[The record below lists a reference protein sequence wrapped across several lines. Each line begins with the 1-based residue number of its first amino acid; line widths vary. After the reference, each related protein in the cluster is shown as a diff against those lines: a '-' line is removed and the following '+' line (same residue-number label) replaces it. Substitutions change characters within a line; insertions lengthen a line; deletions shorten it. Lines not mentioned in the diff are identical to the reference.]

1 MASSTLLQKL
11 DGGSDFGSTTSNRRQ
26 TEIFLAAET
35 LVVGDAV
42 SVDLS
47 KTNDGDKGLYI
58 VKADTGTPLD
68 RCFVG
73 VVLQSVEPDGT
84 LTAESRIE
92 VVTRGLVTANVAGT
106 TVAGSQMVIS
116 AVAGQLLLKVPATNL
131 YPVAAISSEADTAN
145 LAKVYVLSS
154 F

>member
-26 TEIFLAAET
+26 TEIFLASET
-35 LVVGDAV
+35 LLVGDAV

-47 KTNDGDKGLYI
+47 QTDDGDKGLYI
-58 VKADTGTPLD
+58 RKAGTAAAD

-73 VVLQSVEPDGT
+73 VVLRSVETDGT

-92 VVTRGLVTANVAGT
+92 VVTRGLITANVDGS
-106 TVAGSQMVIS
+106 TVAGSELVVS
-116 AVAGQLLLKVPATNL
+116 AVRGRLILAVAANL
-131 YPVAAISSEADTAN
+131 YPVAAISAEAHTAN
-145 LAKVYVLSS
+145 FAKVYVLSS